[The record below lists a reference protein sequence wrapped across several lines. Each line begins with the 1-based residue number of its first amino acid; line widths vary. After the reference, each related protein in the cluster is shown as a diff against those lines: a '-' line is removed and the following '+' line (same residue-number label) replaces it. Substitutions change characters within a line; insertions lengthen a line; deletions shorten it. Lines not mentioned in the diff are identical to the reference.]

1 MRKRTARHTLVE
13 TASEFIGFTSRQ
25 TNNPFLVHAGV
36 NGDYQWDGSFVDA
49 TLLKT
54 VGQGYLPSL
63 NNTTTAIQFFLKNG
77 WQRRAPKPGDL
88 VFYGY
93 AADTGSRL
101 GYQSPHVG
109 VVTSTDTWKQHRTFR
124 VIEAQTHSGQP
135 KAPRDNNG
143 VYERTRHETDVTAFF
158 RIPAKYFN
166 KGTGQSAGSTTSHI
180 VRPSH
185 LERCTSREKAASAK
199 QEFRKSVETVQ
210 LALASHQ
217 GVRLQNADR
226 GVFNSKTRAA
236 LAAFQRFSG
245 LPSSECN
252 GLPTVMTLE
261 LLAASPYTVERFDV
275 SP

>member
-1 MRKRTARHTLVE
+1 
-13 TASEFIGFTSRQ
+13 
-25 TNNPFLVHAGV
+25 
-36 NGDYQWDGSFVDA
+36 
-49 TLLKT
+49 
-54 VGQGYLPSL
+54 
-63 NNTTTAIQFFLKNG
+63 
-77 WQRRAPKPGDL
+77 
-88 VFYGY
+88 
-93 AADTGSRL
+93 
-101 GYQSPHVG
+101 
-109 VVTSTDTWKQHRTFR
+109 
-124 VIEAQTHSGQP
+124 
-135 KAPRDNNG
+135 
-143 VYERTRHETDVTAFF
+143 
-158 RIPAKYFN
+158 
-166 KGTGQSAGSTTSHI
+166 
-180 VRPSH
+180 